1 MKEYEYDNTG
11 FVNFPNP
18 YSRNIKQ
25 LQTGKTLIY
34 LVAFDPVSKNLSK
47 ISLNS
52 QGEFVGDD
60 ITPRAHIDTSTLSSF
75 DVIEILK
82 SQNSPDESKILEI
95 PFVSCLLLGWSNF
108 TWAINND
115 ITPWI
120 CSFRELTEEGKKLYY
135 SFKKLNYD
143 KDIRILTFNKI

>member
-1 MKEYEYDNTG
+1 MIMQEFDITG

-34 LVAFDPVSKNLSK
+34 LVAFDPVNKDLSK
-47 ISLNS
+47 ISLNIE
-52 QGEFVGDD
+52 GKFIGDD
-60 ITPRAHIDTSTLSSF
+60 ITPKAHIDTSKLQAHQ
-75 DVIEILK
+75 VVNILK
-82 SQNSPDESKILEI
+82 NENPTFESKIDNI
-95 PFVSCLLLGWSNF
+95 PLVSCLLLGWSNF
-108 TWAINND
+108 TWGVNND
-115 ITPWI
+115 VTPWI

>member
-1 MKEYEYDNTG
+1 MQEFDITG

-34 LVAFDPVSKNLSK
+34 LVAFDPVNKDLSK
-47 ISLNS
+47 ISLNIE
-52 QGEFVGDD
+52 GKFIGDD
-60 ITPRAHIDTSTLSSF
+60 ITPKAHIDTSKLQAHQ
-75 DVIEILK
+75 VVNILK
-82 SQNSPDESKILEI
+82 NENPTFESKIDNI
-95 PFVSCLLLGWSNF
+95 PLVSCLLLGWSNF
-108 TWAINND
+108 TWGVNND
-115 ITPWI
+115 VTPWI